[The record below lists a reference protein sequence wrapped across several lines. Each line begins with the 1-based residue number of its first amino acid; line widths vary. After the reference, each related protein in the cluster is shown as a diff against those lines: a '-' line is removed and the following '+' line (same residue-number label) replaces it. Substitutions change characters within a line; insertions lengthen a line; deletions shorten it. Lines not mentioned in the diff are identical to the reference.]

1 MKIGYLQLLHKK
13 GGRSPIFRHTHLIWL
28 LVGTPTPLKNDGVK
42 VSWDDDILNIW
53 KNKKCPNHQPVT
65 HTYIYIYILLVNIM
79 LYPLFVSPLLK
90 KTQTHAHTQLKMS
103 LENLTIKANGP
114 HPNAE
119 LIESCSTWVIH
130 IHRNIPVNRYFHR
143 PKPIFIGKSHEKSP
157 KSHNFLGSKHIKSMI
172 FVIRPTTF
180 DLFQFIFLISSKKTL
195 DARLGRP
202 NGRFGASTW
211 LIFPKEKPLLMG
223 KI

>member
-1 MKIGYLQLLHKK
+1 MSKPPT
-13 GGRSPIFRHTHLIWL
+13 SHTH
-28 LVGTPTPLKNDGVK
+28 
-42 VSWDDDILNIW
+42 
-53 KNKKCPNHQPVT
+53 
-65 HTYIYIYILLVNIM
+65 IYILLVNIM

-211 LIFPKEKPLLMG
+211 LIFQGETSIDGENLSATVDYRRLCLMDL
-223 KI
+223 KAQSQF

>member
-1 MKIGYLQLLHKK
+1 MSKPPT
-13 GGRSPIFRHTHLIWL
+13 SHTH
-28 LVGTPTPLKNDGVK
+28 
-42 VSWDDDILNIW
+42 
-53 KNKKCPNHQPVT
+53 
-65 HTYIYIYILLVNIM
+65 IYIYILLVNIM

-130 IHRNIPVNRYFHR
+130 IHRNIPVIRYFHR

-180 DLFQFIFLISSKKTL
+180 DLFQFIFLISSKKTPGCQAGPPERPIWGVHL
-195 DARLGRP
+195 VDFPQGETSIDGENLSATVDYRRLC
-202 NGRFGASTW
+202 
-211 LIFPKEKPLLMG
+211 LMDL
-223 KI
+223 KAQSQF